1 MKKIIFIFFLLLTS
15 CGYQSI
21 YSSSNVEGFTFKV
34 IEIRGDDEV
43 NNRIINSLSL
53 KQDENILNDNK
64 LVLESNFKVEEILKN
79 TKGQVIS
86 YKSRLDLNFIIMQ
99 DMKVSKNKKFIKE
112 FTYNSLENKFDLVE
126 YQRDVK
132 INITNEI
139 IEEIKIFLN
148 L

>member
-1 MKKIIFIFFLLLTS
+1 
-15 CGYQSI
+15 
-21 YSSSNVEGFTFKV
+21 
-34 IEIRGDDEV
+34 
-43 NNRIINSLSL
+43 
-53 KQDENILNDNK
+53 
-64 LVLESNFKVEEILKN
+64 
-79 TKGQVIS
+79 
-86 YKSRLDLNFIIMQ
+86 MQ